1 MQLGNLVEFRTLLS
15 EEEYNRLM
23 ERFKG
28 NRMDLQTNHYFD
40 TKRFS
45 LKRTT
50 LRFGLK
56 KEKIS
61 F

>member
-40 TKRFS
+40 TKRF
-45 LKRTT
+45 
-50 LRFGLK
+50 RF
-56 KEKIS
+56 
-61 F
+61 

>member
-45 LKRTT
+45 LKAMY
-50 LRFGLK
+50 LVV
-56 KEKIS
+56 IIPPAVS
-61 F
+61 SS